1 MKYKKKR
8 TVGLYRL
15 LSRIHRGKATFADRA
30 WSLSPVA
37 LPMSRLLGAVRLGLV
52 NMREA
57 VIDIALNTARLHSQ
71 AQACRQLASEQ
82 SGQAQALA
90 VSGRQIEAVSA
101 ETAERVNEVAQM
113 CSAQLA
119 VANQTLK
126 QLTELQQRV
135 SRVTGQMDVF
145 SGVVTQLSQRAVS
158 VGDTSR
164 LIKDIALQ
172 THLLALNAGVEAARA
187 GEAGRGFAVVA
198 TEVGKLAERVN
209 LATGDIV
216 RHTTEILDLV
226 SSTRSQT
233 NDIHL
238 DLSTSEKVVSSFT
251 QQFDQFVTDF
261 DRMDGQ
267 MGQMAGNVAQVNA
280 TNQEMS
286 HAIARIAELSAQ
298 VQNRMVTMSDQVQAV
313 RGKTESLQA
322 QLSTLRTGDTPYDWL
337 ANTLRSMRSACVKM
351 LDQAKRQN
359 IDIFDCQYQRI
370 AGSDPARFQTRYD
383 GAIEQPLQL
392 LLDYVLSQVPA
403 GYYSVLLDKNGY
415 CPTHNSRYS
424 KSPTGD
430 PVHDNVHVRH
440 KRIFDDD
447 FSLAAVRNERGV
459 LCQTHMRDTG
469 EIITDVSL
477 PLDIDGVRWGAVRIG
492 VDYSNFEKGLSAA
505 N

>member
-1 MKYKKKR
+1 M
-8 TVGLYRL
+8 
-15 LSRIHRGKATFADRA
+15 
-30 WSLSPVA
+30 
-37 LPMSRLLGAVRLGLV
+37 
-52 NMREA
+52 
-57 VIDIALNTARLHSQ
+57 
-71 AQACRQLASEQ
+71 
-82 SGQAQALA
+82 
-90 VSGRQIEAVSA
+90 
-101 ETAERVNEVAQM
+101 
-113 CSAQLA
+113 
-119 VANQTLK
+119 
-126 QLTELQQRV
+126 
-135 SRVTGQMDVF
+135 
-145 SGVVTQLSQRAVS
+145 
-158 VGDTSR
+158 
-164 LIKDIALQ
+164 
-172 THLLALNAGVEAARA
+172 
-187 GEAGRGFAVVA
+187 VA

-286 HAIARIAELSAQ
+286 HAIAHIAELSAQ